1 MANKTERERERE
13 RERVCCGLLLLL
25 VRKLLYRNLI
35 TIIIKLQ
42 INRVNV
48 TINAIND

>member
-1 MANKTERERERE
+1 MAVKMERERE
-13 RERVCCGLLLLL
+13 
-25 VRKLLYRNLI
+25 
-35 TIIIKLQ
+35 IIIVLSFQIICIFLGLQ